1 MNIDPPGVPVA
12 RHMVWQPVR
21 RQRIESLTRRR
32 LFAGSVASHPCL
44 ASRRR
49 VSMATWSTGVVAPEA
64 FSSVCSSA
72 RRSGLVST

>member
-1 MNIDPPGVPVA
+1 MNVYPPGVPVA
-12 RHMVWQPVR
+12 RQMVWQPAWR
-21 RQRIESLTRRR
+21 RCIESLTRRR

-49 VSMATWSTGVVAPEA
+49 VSMPTLWTGVVPPEA